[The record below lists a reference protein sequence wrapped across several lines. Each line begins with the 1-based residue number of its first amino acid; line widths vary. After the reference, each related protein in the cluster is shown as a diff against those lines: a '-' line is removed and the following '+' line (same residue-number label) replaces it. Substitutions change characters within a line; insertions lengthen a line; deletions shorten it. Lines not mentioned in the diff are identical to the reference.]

1 MYKLL
6 HKSVPSSFQSY
17 CRTINNINYSSSS
30 SSSSSSNSSSSSRS
44 AISTVPI
51 PTVPSESLF
60 TEHIGRHPDDPVI
73 WNGRRCDALVKW
85 RHLSYLETIIPN
97 LENILVDV
105 EMGGC
110 YNDPGAERLVDVPLA
125 HYLRYLRQFRLR
137 HQEQQQQRHRN
148 SSSDPNDPVLY
159 MAQNDIPSVL
169 LPDIGPWPTICT
181 TPTAYEREDNNDDN
195 LTPTSIISEGKL
207 YGTNWWMGPVG
218 SASPLHTD
226 PLANVLLQMVGRK
239 DVALVNGKLHSNDML
254 YAGQQ
259 TIIQQN
265 HHGPPQGNTSP
276 INVFWTDDPYHIE
289 AQFPQFRPATI
300 QRATLTPGDV
310 LYIPKLCWHATQTTT
325 IMTTT
330 TTATTATT
338 TTTTTTT
345 TTSINDDD
353 DDDDIFSI
361 SVNAWWR

>member
-6 HKSVPSSFQSY
+6 HKSVPLSFQSY
-17 CRTINNINYSSSS
+17 CRTINNNNNC
-30 SSSSSSNSSSSSRS
+30 SSNSRS
-44 AISTVPI
+44 AISTVSI

-60 TEHIGRHPDDPVI
+60 TEHTGRHPDDPVI

-85 RHLSYLETIIPN
+85 RQLSYLETIIPN
-97 LENILVDV
+97 LENVLVDV

-137 HQEQQQQRHRN
+137 HQQQQQERHRN

-181 TPTAYEREDNNDDN
+181 TPTVYAREDNNNNDN
-195 LTPTSIISEGKL
+195 LTTTSTTRIISEGKL

-265 HHGPPQGNTSP
+265 NHGPQGNTSP
-276 INVFWTDDPYHIE
+276 INVFWTDDPYRIE
-289 AQFPQFRPATI
+289 TQFPQFRPATI
-300 QRATLTPGDV
+300 QRATLAPGDV

-330 TTATTATT
+330 A

-345 TTSINDDD
+345 TTSINDNDGDD
-353 DDDDIFSI
+353 DDNFSI